1 VAATDGAR
9 AARGARAVMLSNL
22 LWIAGQSMLRNKL
35 RTLLTMLGVI
45 IGVAAVIVMVALGEG
60 ARAQIRQ
67 RIENLG
73 TNLIVVTPGALRQA
87 GVSQGAQTFTR
98 LTLADAEKLARESPY
113 LAAVSPVVMTRSQ
126 AIGGGGNWRT
136 SVHGVDA
143 SYREIRD
150 WDVASGRFL
159 NAADVRALRRV
170 AVLGRTVAEALY
182 PGEDPVGQ
190 PIQLRNVPFTIV
202 GVLAAKGQTAE
213 GTDQDDVVLA
223 PYTTVESRLSG
234 RSFIGQILAMT
245 FTPADV
251 APAKEDMRAILRESH
266 RLAEHDDD
274 DFTLRDQTQI
284 AEAAQETTEVMT
296 LLLASIAGVSLVVGG
311 IGIMNIMLVSVTERT
326 HEIGLRLAV
335 GARAADVLTQFLVE
349 SVAMSA
355 AGGLLG
361 VAAGFAAAAL
371 LERLTGW
378 ATVIAPATV
387 ALALAFAGAVGVFFG
402 FYPAR
407 RAAALNPIEALRYE

>member
-1 VAATDGAR
+1 MAAGDRAR
-9 AARGARAVMLSNL
+9 SGLVVRLANL
-22 LWIAGQSMLRNKL
+22 VWLAGQSMLLNKL
-35 RTLLTMLGVI
+35 RTLLTVLGVI

-60 ARAQIRQ
+60 ARDQIRR

-98 LTLADAEKLARESPY
+98 LTLEDAEKLARESPY

-126 AIGGGGNWRT
+126 VIGGAGNWRT
-136 SVHGVDA
+136 SVHGVDV

-150 WDVASGRFL
+150 WDLASGRFFD
-159 NAADVRALRRV
+159 AADVRAMRRV
-170 AVLGRTVAEALY
+170 AVVGRTVAEALY

-190 PIQLRNVPFTIV
+190 SIQLRNVPFQIV

-223 PYTTVESRLSG
+223 PYTTVHNRLSG

-251 APAKEDMRAILRESH
+251 APAQEDIRAILRESH
-266 RLAEHDDD
+266 RLAEYDDD
-274 DFTLRDQTQI
+274 DFTVRDQTSI
-284 AEAAQETTEVMT
+284 AEAAQGTTEVMT

-326 HEIGLRLAV
+326 REIGLRMAI
-335 GARAADVLTQFLVE
+335 GAKGRDVRLQFLVE
-349 SVAMSA
+349 AVTLSLLGGGIGIALGFGLAEGMSRWMPWPAKVPPNAVAMA
-355 AGGLLG
+355 F
-361 VAAGFAAAAL
+361 GFAAA
-371 LERLTGW
+371 TG
-378 ATVIAPATV
+378 I
-387 ALALAFAGAVGVFFG
+387 FFG
-402 FYPAR
+402 FYPAHK
-407 RAAALNPIEALRYE
+407 AARLDPIDALRFE